1 MLNYRDDY
9 FVEFDES
16 KSEEILDTL
25 IEFINS
31 KKEGSIVEY
40 VLEFCE
46 NNQYR
51 VEEIAFLISE
61 NKTFK
66 NIIRH
71 DCLYRGI
78 IREEDVNDIG
88 DLEDS
93 W

>member
-1 MLNYRDDY
+1 MLNYKDDH

-16 KSEEILDTL
+16 KSEEILDDL
-25 IEFINS
+25 IKFINN

-46 NNQYR
+46 DNQYR
-51 VEEIAFLISE
+51 VEEIAFLISD

-71 DCLYRGI
+71 DCIFRGI
-78 IREEDVNDIG
+78 IREDTLDPVDDLDDI
-88 DLEDS
+88 